1 MTASLK
7 SIEGTGDIA
16 SVMREI
22 GLRARVASRV
32 LALAP
37 AEQKNRA
44 LAGMAAA
51 AREQASA
58 ILSANAE
65 DV

>member
-1 MTASLK
+1 MTAPLK
-7 SIEGTGDIA
+7 SIEGTADI
-16 SVMREI
+16 SGVMQEI
-22 GLRARVASRV
+22 GLRARTASRV

-51 AREQASA
+51 T
-58 ILSANAE
+58 IGLFLM
-65 DV
+65 